1 MLAICSGGSLQK
13 SDHEQITPIAL
24 KKRATW
30 VIHLWFE
37 RITLKYKQFTRKSS
51 YFSYVLTSFHCFS
64 SFFLFLWVN
73 LSCCSSL
80 ICSFLK
86 SDGSELL
93 LLLFTKER
101 MWGNRSGHSWQKKAI
116 VAFALFHGQIAHSLT
131 KNERFDQKIY
141 EQLPNPE
148 NYKPNW
154 IPNFCFGNCSLK

>member
-13 SDHEQITPIAL
+13 SDHEQITLIAL

-64 SFFLFLWVN
+64 SFFIFM
-73 LSCCSSL
+73 
-80 ICSFLK
+80 
-86 SDGSELL
+86 SESL
-93 LLLFTKER
+93 LLLFAHLLFFKEWR
-101 MWGNRSGHSWQKKAI
+101 ERIAPAAIYKRATVRESLRSLMTKKAI

>member
-1 MLAICSGGSLQK
+1 MSKLL
-13 SDHEQITPIAL
+13 PLLL
-24 KKRATW
+24 KKEQ
-30 VIHLWFE
+30 HEWF
-37 RITLKYKQFTRKSS
+37 TYDSS
-51 YFSYVLTSFHCFS
+51 ESLSNTSNSLEKVHIFHIFHMFNIFSLLFL
-64 SFFLFLWVN
+64 FFLFLWVN

>member
-64 SFFLFLWVN
+64 SFFIFM
-73 LSCCSSL
+73 
-80 ICSFLK
+80 
-86 SDGSELL
+86 SESL
-93 LLLFTKER
+93 LLLFAHLLFFKER
-101 MWGNRSGHSWQKKAI
+101 RERIAPVAIYKRATVRESLRSLMTKKSYSSICSFSRANCSFTHKNRAI
-116 VAFALFHGQIAHSLT
+116 WS
-131 KNERFDQKIY
+131 KIY

-148 NYKPNW
+148 NYKPN
-154 IPNFCFGNCSLK
+154 